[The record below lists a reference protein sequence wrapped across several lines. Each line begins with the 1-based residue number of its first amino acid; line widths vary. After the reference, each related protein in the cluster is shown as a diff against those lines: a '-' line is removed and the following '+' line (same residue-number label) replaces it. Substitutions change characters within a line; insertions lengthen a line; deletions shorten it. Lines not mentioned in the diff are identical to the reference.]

1 MKKIKKEGLR
11 ISCEKMAFRARQS
24 ARLIASLSAQR
35 KNDVLVSMADALIE
49 HRNVIL
55 KANKQDVQ
63 LALRKGMSSAFV
75 ERLTLDEKRIFQ
87 MSESLRQIAALPDPV
102 GKEIVSWERPNG
114 LSIAKVRVPI
124 GVILIIYESRPNVTS
139 DCIGLCFKSGNAVIL
154 KGGSDAFHSN
164 TSIFNI
170 LKRVVKDCKLPEGVI
185 SFVPFVERQA
195 VDILLS
201 LDQHIDLVM
210 PRGGESLI
218 KEIKDKS
225 RIPVIKH
232 YKGVCHIYVDDG
244 ADLEMAKR
252 VVFNAKVQRPSV
264 CNAIETLL
272 VHKDIANRFLPQMGE
287 LFQKA
292 GVEIRGCAR
301 TKKIFP
307 QAKKANLKD
316 WETEYL
322 DLIISVKVV
331 DDIVQAIEHINF
343 FGSHHSDAIITQD
356 TGHKEQFLKEVDSAC
371 VYANAS
377 TRFTDGD
384 QFGFGAEIG
393 ISTDRL
399 HARGPM
405 GLEDLTTYKYVI
417 EGQGQIR
424 E

>member
-1 MKKIKKEGLR
+1 MKKLEREHLSIKLEN
-11 ISCEKMAFRARQS
+11 MAFKARQS
-24 ARLIASLSAQR
+24 SRLISSLSTQR
-35 KNDVLVSMADALIE
+35 KNDVLLSMSDVLMQEKDA
-49 HRNVIL
+49 IL
-55 KANKQDVQ
+55 KANKKDVHH
-63 LALRKGMSSAFV
+63 ALGRGLGSAFV
-75 ERLTLDEKRIFQ
+75 ERLTLDEKQIFQ
-87 MSESLRQIAALPDPV
+87 MSDSLRQIAALPDPV
-102 GKEIVSWERPNG
+102 GKIIASWERPNG

-154 KGGSDAFHSN
+154 RGGSDALYSN
-164 TSIFNI
+164 SCIFNA
-170 LKRVVKDCKLPEGVI
+170 LKRVINDFRLPRETIGFVSVI
-185 SFVPFVERQA
+185 ERQA

-201 LDQHIDLVM
+201 LDQYIDLVI

-218 KEIKDKS
+218 KEIRDKS
-225 RIPVIKH
+225 KIPVIKH

-244 ADLEMAKR
+244 ADLEMAKKI
-252 VVFNAKVQRPSV
+252 VFNAKVQRPSV
-264 CNAIETLL
+264 CNAAETLL
-272 VHKDIANRFLPQMGE
+272 VHTAVAEKFLPAMSD
-287 LFQKA
+287 LLQKA
-292 GVEIRGCAR
+292 GVELRGCVR
-301 TKKIFP
+301 TKKIVP
-307 QAKKANLKD
+307 SVKKASLKD

-322 DLIISVKVV
+322 DLILSVKVV
-331 DDIVQAIEHINF
+331 DDTVKAIEHINF
-343 FGSHHSDAIITQD
+343 YGSHHSDAIITQD
-356 TGHKEQFLKEVDSAC
+356 AGHKERFLKEVDSAC